1 MTSHAPTPGR
11 PTRPCTAELLAAAEL
26 PATTAGTAAT
36 GTPRFQRMSVT
47 DTRPVPL
54 NVASP
59 DCAEDFFAGPAARCV
74 ILWRAATWPNY
85 GRSSNAA
92 WTSRPGLARST

>member
-36 GTPRFQRMSVT
+36 GPKLPPFVGDGTP
-47 DTRPVPL
+47 
-54 NVASP
+54 ASEP
-59 DCAEDFFAGPAARCV
+59 DVLASIAELLTAGPLPNTITAALIITDPKIPTYV
-74 ILWRAATWPNY
+74 
-85 GRSSNAA
+85 GD
-92 WTSRPGLARST
+92 